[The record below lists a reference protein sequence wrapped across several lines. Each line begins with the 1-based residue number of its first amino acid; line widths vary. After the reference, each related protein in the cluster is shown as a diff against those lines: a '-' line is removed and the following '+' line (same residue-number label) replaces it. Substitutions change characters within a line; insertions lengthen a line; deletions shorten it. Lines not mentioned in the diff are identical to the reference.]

1 MPVTDVRV
9 QTYWCDCD
17 PAGIVYYGNFFRIF
31 EQVEEEV
38 YLRAA
43 KYRQQ
48 LLDTYSVWMPRV
60 EAHVNF
66 VSPIRNG
73 RAIRVRMEPR
83 FKGEKTVKLEFEVLD
98 DETGKQLATA
108 YTTVVCVDR
117 ATFKARPI
125 PDEIRQV
132 LGGSLQ
138 HG

>member
-1 MPVTDVRV
+1 MAEVRI

-17 PAGIVYYGNFFRIF
+17 PAGIVYFGNFFRLF
-31 EQVEEEV
+31 EQAEEEL

-43 KYRQQ
+43 RYRQQ
-48 LLDTYSVWMPRV
+48 LLDGYSIWMPRV

-73 RAIRVRMEPR
+73 RAIRVRMEPK
-83 FKGEKTVKLEFEVLD
+83 FKGEKTVRLELEVLD
-98 DETGKQLATA
+98 DETGGQLATG
-108 YTTVVCVDR
+108 YITIVCVDR

-132 LGGSLQ
+132 LSGSLQ
-138 HG
+138 QG